1 MTWEINNFEAP
12 DGERDLTF
20 GASFFEGRRRTMTND
35 RMDPRKQFSKKLARW
50 TAVFWFLY
58 MTWLSVII
66 LLQPSTGLFAV
77 YLAIIVTIVMVL
89 NIWTYMKNSI
99 AEKMIFGIIDKT
111 KLQLGVGNKGT
122 SSMDGSCETDN
133 EEVESN
139 G

>member
-1 MTWEINNFEAP
+1 
-12 DGERDLTF
+12 
-20 GASFFEGRRRTMTND
+20 MTND

-58 MTWLSVII
+58 MTWLSVIL

-77 YLAIIVTIVMVL
+77 YLAIVVTIVMVL

-111 KLQLGVGNKGT
+111 KLQLSVGNKNA

-133 EEVESN
+133 EEAESN